1 MMTQPWPQIVARY
14 EDYKGEVQSIHTLGR
29 LARRISE
36 SPLERSLFASPHMFD
51 LDIVQIPVSDPFD
64 GPFLRLS
71 PVLSEDRIEFRY
83 IDTYDKAKQWHRMA
97 EADQAWARLIKFLD
111 QLGWFPINVLEPL
124 INKKP

>member
-1 MMTQPWPQIVARY
+1 MMTRPWPQVVAHY
-14 EDYKGEVQSIHTLGR
+14 EDYKGEVQSIHTLGS

-36 SPLERSLFASPHMFD
+36 SPLERGLIASPHMFD
-51 LDIVQIPVSDPFD
+51 LDIVQIPVSYPFD

-83 IDTYDKAKQWHRMA
+83 IDTYDKAKQWHRTA

-111 QLGWFPINVLEPL
+111 QLRWFPANVLEPL
-124 INKKP
+124 SNKKP